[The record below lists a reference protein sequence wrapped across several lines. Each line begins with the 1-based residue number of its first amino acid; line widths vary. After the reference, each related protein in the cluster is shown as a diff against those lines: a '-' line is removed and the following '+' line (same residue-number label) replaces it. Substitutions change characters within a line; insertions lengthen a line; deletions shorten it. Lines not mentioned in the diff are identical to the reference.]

1 VGQPGSRL
9 NTTEIYTHVNIRK
22 LIEVHQLTH
31 PAKLPE
37 SNAKAEPSPNGA
49 DAPPLSSS

>member
-1 VGQPGSRL
+1 MGQPRSRL

-31 PAKLPE
+31 PAKLPQ
-37 SNAKAEPSPNGA
+37 AGKAEPSPNGA